1 MHYPCFLLFVLLL
14 VKLQIISL
22 LQLVVFSWLEPELH
36 AVVDLQGGSCVRVSE
51 TNVPTNMKG
60 PMKKKAVM
68 ILTQQWETLLFDLY
82 VAAEKQCVRVWVL
95 LYASFCQR

>member
-22 LQLVVFSWLEPELH
+22 LQLVVFSWLEH
-36 AVVDLQGGSCVRVSE
+36 AVVALQGGSFLRVSK

>member
-1 MHYPCFLLFVLLL
+1 
-14 VKLQIISL
+14 
-22 LQLVVFSWLEPELH
+22 
-36 AVVDLQGGSCVRVSE
+36 
-51 TNVPTNMKG
+51 
-60 PMKKKAVM
+60 M